1 MTDHALRLTGKG
13 WRHSGGWT
21 GRGGRRQ
28 IRVVACVLLGWLL
41 PEALA
46 VPASPGVSLRETV
59 ARTPF
64 HDLDVDSQLDLR
76 GRVTGVEARTVWLRV
91 TDSLGRVATATVP
104 TRGGEFR
111 ARFPGDF
118 PGAGTLVPAVY
129 FVDAAVRGDA
139 GPGNRAEVAV
149 LVFAGR
155 GRRLPD
161 LPSAFTTNLRDHE
174 GRVDG
179 QSSEW
184 ARTRTLVNLYFQSRS
199 AYLAGVTRPGFDLQ
213 RPTDLAH
220 FKRSVALYDF
230 DARDRDWSTPLGRRV
245 ARSFWQ
251 AVWDTWFGPSNSS
264 ERPPGSG
271 RYAAFTFANDTAD
284 LLVVHLRR
292 LQLRPMTE
300 QPAEDDLAL
309 VCNEVLRNL
318 AALQRRDGDDA
329 PQQRGVEG
337 PGAFYYGLFSDGDL
351 MLEGTGW
358 FHDGR
363 RRDHRRGGVF
373 LGRSLWAVGEALGR
387 PTPGMPEAQLRE
399 TLRLGLRWGFGLAR
413 DCADDGQPYVR
424 VLPSRDGS
432 RAAWRLWRS
441 PGEHAYLLLG
451 LLAAVQREEIAR
463 LTIFESGEFGYTE
476 RTDVA
481 QVARA
486 ALEALAAAIQPEG
499 YWSTFA
505 DVDATAVEALVRGS
519 VVFAGHPSASHWR
532 RVAVTAAEGWLSA
545 RPPAAAYRG
554 SVILPAGRRVPG
566 RPDELR
572 YRAEGV
578 EATHLTY
585 FHAGLWMQALAE
597 LQAATG
603 DARYSARLEEVA
615 GYFCGNNPFDA
626 RLYTELGAVY
636 NYVKDTDGD
645 TVEDRLHFDLYPES
659 TAFVQ
664 IGMLRHLELRTGL
677 TGPSPISP

>member
-1 MTDHALRLTGKG
+1 MIDPAFSLV
-13 WRHSGGWT
+13 
-21 GRGGRRQ
+21 GRGRWNAGDSNRLGVRW
-28 IRVVACVLLGWLL
+28 LLVGVISIHLGCLL
-41 PEALA
+41 PEVLA
-46 VPASPGVSLRETV
+46 MPASPGVSLRETV

-64 HDLDVDSQLDLR
+64 HDLDVDPQLDLR
-76 GRVTGVEARTVWLRV
+76 GGVRDAEAGTVWLRV
-91 TDSLGRVATATVP
+91 TDGLGRVATTTVP
-104 TRGGEFR
+104 TRGGAFR

-118 PGAGTLVPAVY
+118 PEAGALVPSVY
-129 FVDAAVRGDA
+129 FVDAAVHGDA
-139 GPGNRAEVAV
+139 GPGDRAEVAV

-161 LPSAFTTNLRDHE
+161 LPSAFTTNLRDRE

-179 QSSEW
+179 QSVEW
-184 ARTRTLVNLYFQSRS
+184 SRTRTLVNLYFQSRS
-199 AYLAGVTRPGFDLQ
+199 AYLAGVARPGFDLQ

-284 LLVVHLRR
+284 LLVAHLRR
-292 LQLRPMTE
+292 LQVRPMTE

-309 VCNEVLRNL
+309 VCNEVLQNL

-329 PQQRGVEG
+329 PPQRGVEG

-358 FHDGR
+358 FHDDR

-373 LGRSLWAVGEALGR
+373 LGRSIWAVGEALGR
-387 PTPGMPEAQLRE
+387 PTPGLPEARLRE
-399 TLRLGLRWGFGLAR
+399 TFRLGLRWGFGLAR
-413 DCADDGQPYVR
+413 DRADDGQPYVR
-424 VLPSRDGS
+424 VLPSRDGN
-432 RAAWRLWRS
+432 RGAWRLWRS

-476 RTDVA
+476 RIDVA
-481 QVARA
+481 QVAQA

-519 VVFAGHPSASHWR
+519 VVFADHPSAARWR
-532 RVAVTAAEGWLSA
+532 RVAVTAAEGWMSA

-554 SVILPAGRRVPG
+554 PVILPVGRRVPG
-566 RPDELR
+566 RPGELR

-585 FHAGLWMQALAE
+585 FHAGLWLQALAE
-597 LQAATG
+597 LHATTG
-603 DARYSARLEEVA
+603 EARYAARLEEVA

-664 IGMLRHLELRTGL
+664 IGMLRHLELRAGL
-677 TGPSPISP
+677 AGPAPISP